1 MIGESIVLIH
11 LCDRTGPFSA
21 AHASRIRAVD
31 DLVAAI
37 NTTGGI
43 FGASIDLQLANTTG
57 TAEGAQRALA
67 RTIRRYGEGP
77 LVLICDPAAEAA
89 VALLLNEDE
98 LPALT
103 PGVSAGLTGHSF
115 GLDAT
120 PEDHF
125 AFFLDQLRSKWTEWR
140 PEGAPDEI
148 RVAILAWPQ
157 ELAGELL
164 GEDAAEEL
172 EEAQFEIVM
181 QTELPAELNANNFDP
196 IYQARDL
203 NVNVIYTNARGFG
216 LAALLNALQDL
227 GLRERFVVAAPGL
240 AFDTQTVDYLHDPSY
255 ADGLLLTSAWAWW
268 SESELPGIQELSK
281 LQAGIEYQDWGYVQM
296 AGAVSVARRA
306 LEEAI
311 LAEGYENLGP
321 ESVAAALM
329 EMEDFPALGGLFVV
343 NYSRNH
349 RSLSELRIW
358 RVEGRMLELVL
369 P

>member
-1 MIGESIVLIH
+1 LVH

-21 AHASRIRAVD
+21 AHASRIRAAD

-37 NTTGGI
+37 NATGGI
-43 FGASIDLQLANTTG
+43 FGASIDLQLADTTG
-57 TAEGAQRALA
+57 GAEGAQRALA
-67 RTIRRYGEGP
+67 RIIRRYGEGP

-89 VALLLNEDE
+89 VAQSLNEDE

-103 PGVSAGLTGHSF
+103 PGLSADLSGFSF

-120 PEDHF
+120 PEGHF
-125 AFFLDQLRSKWTEWR
+125 AFFLEQLRSNWTQWR
-140 PEGAPDEI
+140 PPGASNEI
-148 RVAILAWPQ
+148 RVAIIAWPQ

-172 EEAQFEIVM
+172 EEAQLEIVM
-181 QTELPAELNANNFDP
+181 QAEIPAELNANYFDP

-240 AFDTQTVDYLHDPSY
+240 AFDAQTAEYMHDPSY
-255 ADGLLLTSAWAWW
+255 ADGLMLTSAWAWW
-268 SESELPGIQELSK
+268 SEAEVPGIQELAT
-281 LQAGIEYQDWGYVQM
+281 LQSGIEYQDWGYVQM

-306 LEEAI
+306 LEGAI

-321 ESVAAALM
+321 ESVAAALSD
-329 EMEDFPALGGLFVV
+329 MEDFPALDGLFVV
-343 NYSRNH
+343 DYSRDQ
-349 RSLSELRIW
+349 RSLNELRFW
-358 RVEGRMLELVL
+358 RVEGGMLELLL